1 MVSFV
6 YLCITSGFCC
16 QADRRCADTHFRA
29 MPTSHLFEVALA
41 VDGSELS
48 SKKVSNLSRRYS
60 RLKKKISTMADDPT
74 TNAWMCPACSFAENS
89 LDCLHCTMCT
99 AARPRGSRSVLLV
112 SRNSTHPV
120 ALAARGRRPPKA
132 RGAAS
137 TAPRESPP
145 RGAKDK
151 ANERIAAQLA
161 RRTNVPVAEVVRSP
175 ESSPDGPLVP
185 PPDAARA
192 AGAGIVDVTAGG
204 DSDDSDGSPLLPL
217 CGFARKTTGLELGDS
232 SPNFSPNNS
241 PESPTDNEVSKYSF
255 FARLMHYMDGNK
267 ISEANR
273 AAVEVCIS
281 VEAGAAVR
289 SMDPMKKEKKEKAF
303 FDKYMDIL
311 DEIED
316 DQFDHECVR
325 QLMRRKY
332 KKAKLDNNATRLWRK
347 YESDLTELH
356 NFAKKIPGVG
366 SLSELPSGSNQL
378 RHMKMPLV
386 QKLWIEKHPV

>member
-1 MVSFV
+1 V
-6 YLCITSGFCC
+6 
-16 QADRRCADTHFRA
+16 
-29 MPTSHLFEVALA
+29 
-41 VDGSELS
+41 
-48 SKKVSNLSRRYS
+48 
-60 RLKKKISTMADDPT
+60 
-74 TNAWMCPACSFAENS
+74 
-89 LDCLHCTMCT
+89 
-99 AARPRGSRSVLLV
+99 
-112 SRNSTHPV
+112 
-120 ALAARGRRPPKA
+120 
-132 RGAAS
+132 RGAAP

-161 RRTNVPVAEVVRSP
+161 QPFNVPVAEVVRSP
-175 ESSPDGPLVP
+175 ETSPDGPLAP
-185 PPDAARA
+185 PPAAAR
-192 AGAGIVDVTAGG
+192 AGAGIVDVTGG
-204 DSDDSDGSPLLPL
+204 DLDYSDGSPLRPS
-217 CGFARKTTGLELGDS
+217 CGLGLKMTGLELGDS

-241 PESPTDNEVSKYSF
+241 PKSPTDNEVSKYSF

-303 FDKYMDIL
+303 FNKYMGIL

-316 DQFDHECVR
+316 DQFDNESVCEA
-325 QLMRRKY
+325 MRRKY
-332 KKAKLDNNATRLWRK
+332 KKAKLDYNATRLWRK
-347 YESDLTELH
+347 YESDLTELC
-356 NFAKKIPGVG
+356 NFAKKLPGVG

-386 QKLWIEKHPV
+386 QKLWIEKHPE

>member
-1 MVSFV
+1 
-6 YLCITSGFCC
+6 
-16 QADRRCADTHFRA
+16 

-41 VDGSELS
+41 ADGSGLS
-48 SKKVSNLSRRYS
+48 SKRVSKLSRWYS

-74 TNAWMCPACSFAENS
+74 TNTWMCPACSLAENS

-120 ALAARGRRPPKA
+120 ALAARGRKVPKV
-132 RGAAS
+132 RGAAPA
-137 TAPRESPP
+137 APRESPP

-161 RRTNVPVAEVVRSP
+161 RRTNVPVAEVVHSP
-175 ESSPDGPLVP
+175 QSSPDGPLAP
-185 PPDAARA
+185 PPAAA
-192 AGAGIVDVTAGG
+192 CAGTGIVDVTGG
-204 DSDDSDGSPLLPL
+204 DSDDSDSSPLRPPRGLGL
-217 CGFARKTTGLELGDS
+217 KTTGLELGDS
-232 SPNFSPNNS
+232 SPNFFPNNS
-241 PESPTDNEVSKYSF
+241 PESPTANEVSKYSF
-255 FARLMHYMDGNK
+255 FARLMHYMNGNK

-303 FDKYMDIL
+303 FNKYMGIL

-316 DQFDHECVR
+316 DQFDNESVCEAMH
-325 QLMRRKY
+325 RRY
-332 KKAKLDNNATRLWRK
+332 KKAKLDNNATGLWRK
-347 YESDLTELH
+347 YESNLTELR
-356 NFAKKIPGVG
+356 NFAKKLPGVG
-366 SLSELPSGSNQL
+366 SLSELPSASNQL